1 MATKVEPRLQLQ
13 HPDNML
19 ARMILLP
26 AGVALMG
33 YLVGYVLIAGV
44 AALGGQAVTFNL
56 PGITIAVARQAD
68 TALIPLLFLLANV
81 IACFLAGL
89 SLRKFEWLPKN
100 QRVIY
105 ATIGAT
111 IAMVIGILLFSFT
124 YFVTPTENTV
134 TFELFS
140 SYNLVRLLLGVGV
153 AAFAAFASPPQLFLA
168 GPVTLYI
175 IWIIGPMIATA
186 YIAFTNWDGVA
197 DAKWIGLQ
205 NFERLFSDGNF
216 LTAISNNIR
225 WLLFFLVIPTSMGL
239 AMAMIFNSN
248 FPGSRILKIAF
259 YSPLV
264 LAGTVIGVI
273 WEAMYRPDD
282 GLINSFLH
290 LIGVTDTPGWLAD
303 RSLVLW
309 CIIFA
314 ASWRQVGYVMILY
327 LAGLKGL
334 DVTLIEA
341 STVDGANS
349 WDRFRFVIFPLLG
362 PVTVVVMVISVI
374 DSLRAFDLVAIMTRG
389 GPANSSEVLA
399 NFMYI
404 QAFNNYRMGYAG
416 SIAVILMGLMLI
428 FIVPYLI
435 YTARNELEY

>member
-1 MATKVEPRLQLQ
+1 MATKVEPRLQLS
-13 HPDNML
+13 HSENTL
-19 ARMILLP
+19 VKMILVP
-26 AGVALMG
+26 AGVTLLG
-33 YLVGYVLIAGV
+33 YLLGFILIMGI
-44 AALGGQAVTFNL
+44 AALGGQAISFNF
-56 PGITIAVARQAD
+56 PSITISVDRQAD
-68 TALIPLLFLLANV
+68 TALIPLLLLLANL
-81 IACFLAGL
+81 IACFAAGL
-89 SLRKFEWLPKN
+89 SLRRLEWLPKP
-100 QRVIY
+100 QRVMY
-105 ATIGAT
+105 AALGAG
-111 IAMVIGILLFSFT
+111 IALALGILLFSFSYYLT
-124 YFVTPTENTV
+124 SSESSTS
-134 TFELFS
+134 FELFS
-140 SYNLVRLLLGVGV
+140 SYNVARLVLGIAV
-153 AAFAAFASPPQLFLA
+153 AAFAAYASPPQLFLA

-186 YIAFTNWDGVA
+186 YIAFTNWDGVGE
-197 DAKWIGLQ
+197 AKWVAFQ
-205 NFERLFSDGNF
+205 NFDRLFNDSNF
-216 LTAISNNIR
+216 WTAINNNIK
-225 WLLFFLVIPTSMGL
+225 WLLFFLLIPTSMGL
-239 AMAMIFNSN
+239 SMAMLFNSK
-248 FPGSRILKIAF
+248 FPGSRFFKIAF

-290 LIGVTDTPGWLAD
+290 LIGIANTPGWLAD

-341 STVDGANS
+341 STVDGAS
-349 WDRFRFVIFPLLG
+349 AWERFWYVIFPLLG
-362 PVTVVVMVISVI
+362 PVTVVVTVISVI

-416 SIAVILMGLMLI
+416 SIAVILMGMMLI

-435 YTARNELEY
+435 YTARTEIEY